1 MLIPI
6 WKALCVA
13 TCTEETMDT
22 EDQQHFT
29 VGSWLTDSRRTELWL
44 YSHESSASFS
54 ALQAPQFSVEHS
66 LDRDPHSS
74 PHSLFLF
81 SFSFFSFSWFQI
93 VFLSYF
99 SILLD
104 DDLSHLG
111 ITLIN
116 AILGYRVS
124 ASVVFIQNIFIEHR
138 LQCF

>member
-22 EDQQHFT
+22 DQQHFT
-29 VGSWLTDSRRTELWL
+29 FGSWLTDSRRTELWL

-81 SFSFFSFSWFQI
+81 SFSLFFFFMVLDRFSQLF
-93 VFLSYF
+93 FK
-99 SILLD
+99 LLD